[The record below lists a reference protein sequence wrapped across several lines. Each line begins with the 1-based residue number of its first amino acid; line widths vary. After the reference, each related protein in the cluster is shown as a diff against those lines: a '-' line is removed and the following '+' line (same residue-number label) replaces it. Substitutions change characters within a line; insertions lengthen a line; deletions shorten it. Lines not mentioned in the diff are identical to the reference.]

1 MVVNKITNINKEQ
14 LEKIVKSLVK
24 EQAIFMKF
32 TADWCGPCKTI
43 KPECDKLVN
52 LCSENIYYIEIDVD
66 ESVELFAFFKKQKL
80 LKGIPAMYLYYG
92 RDRSEDD
99 KWYLPDY
106 SVLGADKCQLN
117 VLAAKLSTYIL
128 LPEEQG

>member
-1 MVVNKITNINKEQ
+1 MANKISNISKEQ
-14 LEKIVKSLVK
+14 LEKLVRNLTE

-32 TADWCGPCKTI
+32 TADWCGPCKSI
-43 KPECDKLVN
+43 KPECDKIVK

-92 RDRSEDD
+92 KDRSQDQ

-106 SVLGADKCQLN
+106 SVLGADKSQVN
-117 VLAAKLSTYIL
+117 ILATNLSRYIKLS
-128 LPEEQG
+128 EK

>member
-1 MVVNKITNINKEQ
+1 MTNSIKNINKDQFEQ
-14 LEKIVKSLVK
+14 IVKCLSK
-24 EQAIFMKF
+24 EQAIFMRF

-43 KPECDKLVN
+43 KSECDNLVK
-52 LCSENIYYIEIDVD
+52 LCSDNICYIEIDVD

-106 SVLGADKCQLN
+106 SVLGADKSQLN
-117 VLAAKLSTYIL
+117 VLAAKLSTYIK

>member
-1 MVVNKITNINKEQ
+1 MANKISNISKEQ
-14 LEKIVKSLVK
+14 LEKLVRNLT
-24 EQAIFMKF
+24 EDQAIFIKF
-32 TADWCGPCKTI
+32 TADWCGPCKSI
-43 KPECDKLVN
+43 KPECDKIVK

-92 RDRSEDD
+92 KDHSEDD

-106 SVLGADKCQLN
+106 SVLGADKSQVN
-117 VLAAKLSTYIL
+117 VLAANLSRYIKLS
-128 LPEEQG
+128 EK

>member
-1 MVVNKITNINKEQ
+1 MVVNKINNINKQQ
-14 LEKIVKSLVK
+14 LETIVKSLSK

-43 KPECDKLVN
+43 KPECDNLVKI
-52 LCSENIYYIEIDVD
+52 CSENIYYIEIDVD
-66 ESVELFAFFKKQKL
+66 ESIDLFAFFKKQKL

-92 RDRSEDD
+92 KYRSDDD

-106 SVLGADKCQLN
+106 SVLGADKSQFN
-117 VLAAKLSTYIL
+117 ILATKLSSYIK
-128 LPEEQG
+128 LPQEQA